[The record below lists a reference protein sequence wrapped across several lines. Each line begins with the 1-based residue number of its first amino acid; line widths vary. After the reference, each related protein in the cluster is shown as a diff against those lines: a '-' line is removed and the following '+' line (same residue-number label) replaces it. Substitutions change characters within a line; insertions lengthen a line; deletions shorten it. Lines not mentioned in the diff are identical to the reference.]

1 MGNVN
6 YKTGSNGEANHP
18 GILEEIM
25 DWLEGRDF
33 GVSSEEVARAHEAPP
48 YNELSEDEKHYIL
61 FTDESCHTVG
71 NYHK

>member
-1 MGNVN
+1 MGW
-6 YKTGSNGEANHP
+6 P
-18 GILEEIM
+18 
-25 DWLEGRDF
+25 EGRDF
-33 GVSSEEVARAHEAPP
+33 GVSSVEVTHTEEAPP